1 MGWRCSANAYNQSQ
15 ERDTFLNR
23 TKKMPTTIDASA
35 DVYAVVARLIRL
47 RDLLREGPQEA
58 SSILVRLSDDYTNDD
73 DGKRQLRRD
82 RQNLEALGYSI
93 KRHLRPLRWS
103 IETGAHLL
111 SDDDVHALL
120 HIREAFVE
128 NHPLAPLMTRL
139 LTRLTSHL
147 SDNQR
152 ALWQRQ
158 PALRAPLNPAI
169 DYRDCADLISWLDA
183 AISQR
188 RQITFLYR
196 ARGQGE
202 PIRHERLDP
211 YEIEYTDRHFYL
223 VAFNYRYGSVL
234 LFRIDR
240 IVQDPRQNSPCLL
253 HSSQQPRRKPKPII
267 FTYRLPASFVDGG
280 VSERFTILSVTTDDQ
295 YAIIQASDTSE
306 FRIVRTLLGYGEH
319 ARLLSGPTALMKQ
332 MRDSVKLMWE
342 GYNISEGYEGGG
354 CENVD

>member
-1 MGWRCSANAYNQSQ
+1 
-15 ERDTFLNR
+15 
-23 TKKMPTTIDASA
+23 MPTTADTSA
-35 DVYAVVARLIRL
+35 DTYAVVARLIRL
-47 RDLLREGPQEA
+47 RDLLREGPQQA
-58 SSILVRLSDDYTNDD
+58 TSIFAHLPDDYTNNK

-103 IETGAHLL
+103 IETSAHLL

-120 HIREAFVE
+120 HIREAFTE
-128 NHPLAPLMTRL
+128 NHPLAPLITRL
-139 LTRLTSHL
+139 LTRLTGHL

-169 DYRDCADLISWLDA
+169 DYRDCAELIRWLEA

-196 ARGQGE
+196 ARGQNE
-202 PIRHERLDP
+202 PIWHERLDP

-223 VAFNYRYGSVL
+223 VAFNYRYGSIL

-240 IVQDPRQNSPCLL
+240 IVQDPQQDSPHLL
-253 HSSQQPRRKPKPII
+253 HSSQQPRRKQKPIV
-267 FTYRLPASFVDGG
+267 FTYRLPVSFVDGG

-295 YAIIQASDTSE
+295 HAIIQASDTSE
-306 FRIVRTLLGYGEH
+306 FRIIRTLLGYGEH
-319 ARLLSGPTALMKQ
+319 ALLLDGPPSLMKQ

-342 GYNISEGYEGGG
+342 HYNAG
-354 CENVD
+354 DDT